1 MADNV
6 GTALVNVHVM
16 VEARPTSEKAWGA
29 RPSPL
34 LGEGATDGE
43 GDIQVALAPPNLA
56 DPIIVQNQFYNIQ
69 VSLVVPGGP
78 PIPLL
83 SLPRHLGTD
92 PNLVEETADVGAKY
106 KQVRVSA
113 QAACQIRGG

>member
-1 MADNV
+1 
-6 GTALVNVHVM
+6 
-16 VEARPTSEKAWGA
+16 
-29 RPSPL
+29 
-34 LGEGATDGE
+34 
-43 GDIQVALAPPNLA
+43 VALAPPNLA

-106 KQVRVSA
+106 KLVRVSA